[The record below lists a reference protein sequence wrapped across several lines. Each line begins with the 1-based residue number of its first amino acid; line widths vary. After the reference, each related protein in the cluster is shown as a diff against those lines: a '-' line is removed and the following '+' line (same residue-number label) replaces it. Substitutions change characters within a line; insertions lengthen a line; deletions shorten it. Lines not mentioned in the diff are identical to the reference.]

1 MATFNFDQV
10 IDRSSSESIKWKLF
24 PADVLPLWVADLD
37 FLSPPAVIDAL
48 KARADHGIFG
58 YAIPPRELTDVI
70 IQRMEHFYNWK
81 ITPEMV
87 VFLPGIVSGLNQFCH
102 AFAKRSTSVI
112 VQTPVYP
119 PFLSAPGNA
128 GLEMVDA
135 PLQRMPNGRYEI
147 DFEALEAR
155 MKAGSSVFI
164 LCNPHNPVGRVFQ
177 PDELAKIASL
187 CKQYDV
193 ILCSDEIHCDL
204 IYSGIKHTPIASLDE
219 EISQRTITF
228 MAPSKTYNV
237 AGLDCA
243 FAVIPNPELRKEFET
258 GNQGLVPHVNIM
270 GLTAAQASFQ
280 FGEEWLKELISYL
293 DANQTYL
300 QKYLQENLSELKMYP
315 CEATY
320 LAWIDC
326 SGLNIEGSA
335 QEFFLKECKVGLNPG
350 KDFGP
355 NCSNFVRLNFGC
367 PRSVLE
373 QALERIKAGIK
384 KIR

>member
-204 IYSGIKHTPIASLDE
+204 IYSGYKHTPIASLDE

-243 FAVIPNPELRKEFET
+243 FAIIPNPELRKEFET

-280 FGEEWLKELISYL
+280 YGEEWLKELMFVPGREPDIS
-293 DANQTYL
+293 A
-300 QKYLQENLSELKMYP
+300 EVH
-315 CEATY
+315 
-320 LAWIDC
+320 
-326 SGLNIEGSA
+326 SGKLI
-335 QEFFLKECKVGLNPG
+335 
-350 KDFGP
+350 
-355 NCSNFVRLNFGC
+355 
-367 PRSVLE
+367 
-373 QALERIKAGIK
+373 
-384 KIR
+384 